1 MKRLF
6 AAVIMLLAS
15 NAYALDWQDS
25 PEVRKLLSNV
35 GVQGTFVLYDLY
47 DLAADRLIGHNRVR
61 AAIRFAPAS
70 TFKIPNSLIG
80 LSVGA
85 VKTVDEV
92 LPYGGKP
99 QPC

>member
-1 MKRLF
+1 
-6 AAVIMLLAS
+6 MLLVS

-25 PEVRKLLSNV
+25 PEVGKLFSN
-35 GVQGTFVLYDLY
+35 GCVQGTFVLYE
-47 DLAADRLIGHNRVR
+47 LAADHLIGHNHVR
-61 AAIRFAPAS
+61 AVTRFIPAS

-92 LPYGGKP
+92 DL
-99 QPC
+99 